1 MCFVAVALRSHPEF
15 PLVVAANRDEY
26 FSRPAELLTRW
37 SSAPTVAAGRD
48 LTAGGTWLGLS
59 EDSRFAALTNCGT
72 GSVSSAPGALSRGAI
87 VRDFLLGHEPTVNA
101 VASGAL
107 VHQSGYGGFNL
118 IAGTSSKIS
127 ILSNA
132 TKTYSEERSGVFVL
146 SNCVPQIQWPKT
158 RIGKIRFTETLRS
171 AVGVED
177 LKENL
182 FALLADSHALEGVS
196 DPTQDDDPLRLVQRL
211 IFVKGVEYGTRAS
224 SVIVIDRKGCA
235 SFFERTFNS
244 QGSRVSENAVRL
256 NLKRGI

>member
-1 MCFVAVALRSHPEF
+1 MCFVAVALRFHPEF

-37 SSAPTVAAGRD
+37 LSAPTIAAGRD

-59 EDSRFAALTNCGT
+59 VDGRFAALTNCRT
-72 GSVSSAPGALSRGAI
+72 ESVSSAPGALSRGAI
-87 VRDFLLGHEPTVNA
+87 VRDFLLGHEAIVNA

-118 IAGTSSKIS
+118 IAGTPSKVS

-132 TKTYSEERSGVFVL
+132 TKTYSEESSGVFVL
-146 SNCVPQIQWPKT
+146 SNCVTQIQWPKV

-182 FALLADSHALEGVS
+182 FALLADSHALEAVS
-196 DPTQDDDPLRLVQRL
+196 DPTQDDDPLRLIQRS

-224 SVIVIDRKGCA
+224 SVIVTDHNGCA
-235 SFFERTFNS
+235 SFFERTFNNE
-244 QGSRVSENAVRL
+244 GSRISENTVQL
-256 NLKRGI
+256 NLKREA